1 MAEIKTRKELYAH
14 LESTMFGTYK
24 DIIEDGE
31 YEKGRNLLKTYI
43 VESNTGITALT
54 KNLDIVLKNGG

>member
-31 YEKGRNLLKTYI
+31 YEKGRNLLKTFLYCRI
-43 VESNTGITALT
+43 KHWHNRT
-54 KNLDIVLKNGG
+54 N